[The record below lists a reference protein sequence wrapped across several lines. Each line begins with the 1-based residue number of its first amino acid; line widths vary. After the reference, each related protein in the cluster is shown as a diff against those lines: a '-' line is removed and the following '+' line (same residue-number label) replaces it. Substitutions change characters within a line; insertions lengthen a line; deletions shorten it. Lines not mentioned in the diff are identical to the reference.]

1 MIQKKAMTR
10 DAALSAAS
18 CFFKFDISLTFF
30 FSVNSKRLKEPKTCP
45 HLADWEEA
53 NFILITPISLSVLC
67 PILEFGPL
75 QWSKFNRDGRA
86 TIWSTA
92 TSAPNTWRQRSNIIR
107 EAEPIRRPGKVEER
121 PRCLWLEDLNF
132 DMLDQKYGL
141 GEKIC
146 PTLVS
151 IDAAIRRSSYSWLQ
165 DGDDDDQG
173 DL

>member
-1 MIQKKAMTR
+1 MTGVQTC
-10 DAALSAAS
+10 AL
-18 CFFKFDISLTFF
+18 
-30 FSVNSKRLKEPKTCP
+30 
-45 HLADWEEA
+45 
-53 NFILITPISLSVLC
+53 PI
-67 PILEFGPL
+67 
-75 QWSKFNRDGRA
+75 
-86 TIWSTA
+86 
-92 TSAPNTWRQRSNIIR
+92 
-107 EAEPIRRPGKVEER
+107 
-121 PRCLWLEDLNF
+121 WLEDLNF